1 MKVWLKVAI
10 AFLLLLLTV
19 STVSAH
25 AKLVKASPAPNSV
38 LGSAPS
44 QVQLWFDETVDLNFS
59 QVQVL
64 DQKRQRVDTG
74 ELLPASDDP
83 KSVIVPLKPS
93 GDGTYNVIWKVLSAT
108 DGHLT
113 SGVFAYGV
121 GTTAGVVPVPTSPEV
136 TAPTELSPISAMVRW
151 VSLISLLA
159 LIGGSIFRFF
169 VLEPSLDFVNASKN
183 TRRVASTRWLQL
195 ITFALVLFFVSSV
208 GELFLETS
216 LVTGQVTFTAIFQ
229 ILTNTRAGLLWLM
242 RLGLIAVCAVLVGL
256 EARRVRV
263 PFADYALIVP
273 GAVALFTRSLGSHS
287 AWQGNFTLPVL
298 SDWLHLLGVSIWV
311 GGLFSI
317 AWLVPFI
324 WRSLDPKSRSAWIAW
339 LVPKFSWIA
348 LPTTILIAITG
359 LYNSTLQ
366 IPALDILNTR
376 TLPTVAQLTQNTY
389 ADALLLK
396 VALFA
401 VMLCFGALNL
411 LLISPR
417 FRRFVTQPEQSAG
430 MFSRFR
436 LTVGAEVLLGLGAIF
451 LAGIL
456 TLSPPPRSEPDQL
469 APAIAQEPQLR
480 AVNLIGYP
488 SSAVKVQL
496 QIGPKPT
503 APTEFTATVTTKD
516 GQPLT
521 DLQRVIFQFMYLNQ
535 DTGAQNITADAKADN
550 QYVAQGN
557 YLSLDGM
564 WKIRVTVRRK
574 GLDDVAVEFPYYIAP
589 SVAENNTTVANAQV
603 QLMQAQQSMNKL
615 TSLHST
621 QELNDGV
628 NGVVISDYQYQAP
641 DKTEFKIEGQ
651 GASIAI
657 GAQQYYQDKNGQWSE
672 RPRVENFVFPNFD
685 FANTAQATRLG
696 RADQVD
702 GKPAQIIL
710 FDTPNTSGTDLIH
723 YAYWVGTDD
732 NRVLKFGMVTT
743 DHYMM
748 QYYDDFNGSDIVIT
762 APPNVAIAPTPA
774 PVAETSSGP
783 LTAAVQ
789 GTGRPKGFI
798 TGDLEGDGALVLVV
812 AGVISLLIGTGGKR
826 TRHARVVT
834 MGLGVAGVLLGIGL
848 FIDAVNGTQA
858 AAANVPVNTAR
869 ASSGQQIYDQNCAV
883 CHGPKGYG
891 DGPGGAAL
899 PVKPFDLTTHVLLHD
914 EQYLYATIL
923 NGRGYMPAF
932 GNRLTQDQILDVIA
946 YTRLLARQAQ
956 QNTARPGFTPQP

>member
-1 MKVWLKVAI
+1 
-10 AFLLLLLTV
+10 
-19 STVSAH
+19 
-25 AKLVKASPAPNSV
+25 
-38 LGSAPS
+38 
-44 QVQLWFDETVDLNFS
+44 
-59 QVQVL
+59 
-64 DQKRQRVDTG
+64 RVDTG
-74 ELLPASDDP
+74 ELQPVSDDP
-83 KSVIVPLKPS
+83 KSVIIPLKPS

-121 GTTAGVVPVPTSPEV
+121 GTTAGVVPVPTSPEI
-136 TAPTELSPISAMVRW
+136 TAPSELSPVSAIVRW
-151 VSLISLLA
+151 ISLISLLA

-183 TRRVASTRWLQL
+183 TRKVAYTRWVQL
-195 ITFALVLFFVSSV
+195 IALALVLFFLSSI
-208 GELFLETS
+208 GELFLQTS
-216 LVTGQVTFTAIFQ
+216 LITGQVTFNALFQ
-229 ILTNTRAGLLWLM
+229 ILANSRAGLLWLI
-242 RLGLIAVCAVLVGL
+242 RFALIAVYAVLVIL
-256 EARRVRV
+256 EARRARV
-263 PFADYALIVP
+263 PFADYALIVL

-287 AWQGNFTLPVL
+287 ASQGNFTLPVL

-317 AWLVPFI
+317 AWLAPFI

-339 LVPKFSWIA
+339 LVPQFSWIA
-348 LPTTILIAITG
+348 LPTTIVIAITG

-389 ADALLLK
+389 ADALLIK

-469 APAIAQEPQLR
+469 APTVAQEPQLR

-521 DLQRVIFQFMYLNQ
+521 DIQRVIFQFMYLNQ

-574 GLDDVAVEFPYYIAP
+574 GLEDVAVEFPYYIAP

-603 QLMQAQQSMNKL
+603 QLMQAQQS
-615 TSLHST
+615 
-621 QELNDGV
+621 
-628 NGVVISDYQYQAP
+628 
-641 DKTEFKIEGQ
+641 
-651 GASIAI
+651 
-657 GAQQYYQDKNGQWSE
+657 
-672 RPRVENFVFPNFD
+672 
-685 FANTAQATRLG
+685 
-696 RADQVD
+696 
-702 GKPAQIIL
+702 
-710 FDTPNTSGTDLIH
+710 
-723 YAYWVGTDD
+723 
-732 NRVLKFGMVTT
+732 
-743 DHYMM
+743 
-748 QYYDDFNGSDIVIT
+748 
-762 APPNVAIAPTPA
+762 
-774 PVAETSSGP
+774 
-783 LTAAVQ
+783 
-789 GTGRPKGFI
+789 
-798 TGDLEGDGALVLVV
+798 
-812 AGVISLLIGTGGKR
+812 
-826 TRHARVVT
+826 
-834 MGLGVAGVLLGIGL
+834 
-848 FIDAVNGTQA
+848 
-858 AAANVPVNTAR
+858 
-869 ASSGQQIYDQNCAV
+869 
-883 CHGPKGYG
+883 
-891 DGPGGAAL
+891 
-899 PVKPFDLTTHVLLHD
+899 
-914 EQYLYATIL
+914 
-923 NGRGYMPAF
+923 
-932 GNRLTQDQILDVIA
+932 
-946 YTRLLARQAQ
+946 
-956 QNTARPGFTPQP
+956 